1 MNHLTTPYVR
11 SLRAIF
17 ELSVTRTDLSR
28 QTQTGVDWLSEVI
41 ALIYALLA
49 HAGRQG
55 LPGHANAWRRWGTIM
70 TFIDIY
76 GEDSAYQWLYLR
88 SEALK
93 TAMSTEPINNSP
105 YVRLPILQSIS
116 LEEVL
121 S

>member
-1 MNHLTTPYVR
+1 
-11 SLRAIF
+11 
-17 ELSVTRTDLSR
+17 
-28 QTQTGVDWLSEVI
+28 
-41 ALIYALLA
+41 
-49 HAGRQG
+49 
-55 LPGHANAWRRWGTIM
+55 M

-116 LEEVL
+116 LEEEL